1 MDTNTPSLNEKLA
14 ILCRDQS
21 DVRVI
26 RDLFGDELLSMVGI
40 FSGSP
45 DDLATNQSSPA
56 IFTYPLK
63 SCFIVVEAG
72 IMKDELQRKSQ
83 ATPYQ
88 DLLKSAKRHV
98 GKNIVPRLW
107 RYASVMA
114 LNPPLFQRTFC
125 YPYFVRLL
133 FGFQRIQ
140 LFFSGQ

>member
-1 MDTNTPSLNEKLA
+1 MDTNTPSLNRKVA

-26 RDLFGDELLSMVGI
+26 RDLFGDEVLSMVCI

-45 DDLATNQSSPA
+45 DDLASNQSSPA

-72 IMKDELQRKSQ
+72 IMKDELQRKSP

-98 GKNIVPRLW
+98 GKNIVPLPLLW
-107 RYASVMA
+107 KCASVMA
-114 LNPPLFQRTFC
+114 LNLNIMISFA
-125 YPYFVRLL
+125 
-133 FGFQRIQ
+133 
-140 LFFSGQ
+140 FSLS